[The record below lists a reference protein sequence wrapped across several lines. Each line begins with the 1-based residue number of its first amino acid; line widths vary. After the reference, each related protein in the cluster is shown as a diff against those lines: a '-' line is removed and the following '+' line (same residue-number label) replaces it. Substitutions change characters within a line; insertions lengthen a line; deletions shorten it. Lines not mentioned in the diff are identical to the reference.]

1 MFEYQLVANKYHLI
15 KKFVSKHSHDLVTPQ
30 CAHYLKSHR
39 RIEFSQL
46 GLIDTMHSSGLKQ
59 SEIYSYMSVEAKEPQ
74 YLGFIRSDCNNMF
87 QRKRAE
93 FFKKGDSQ
101 CLLDYFKQ
109 KKPKKINTFSTLFGL
124 MKKVKYV
131 VFSFVTLS

>member
-1 MFEYQLVANKYHLI
+1 MFEYQLVADKYHLI
-15 KKFVSKHSHDLVTPQ
+15 KFVSKHSHDLVTPQ

-74 YLGFIRSDCNNMF
+74 YIGFIRSDCNNMF